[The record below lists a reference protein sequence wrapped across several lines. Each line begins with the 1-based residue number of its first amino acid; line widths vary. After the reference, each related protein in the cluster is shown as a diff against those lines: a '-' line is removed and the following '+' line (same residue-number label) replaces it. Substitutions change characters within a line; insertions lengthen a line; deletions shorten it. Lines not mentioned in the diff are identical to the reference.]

1 MAPED
6 KSANLIWLYLFDGLT
21 PEEKTDFEEKMAADP
36 ELMKEVEEA
45 RKLDAT
51 LMDIGSAGEPKS
63 DDELAEELSE
73 NLHKDYVQAE
83 KDGTLPQ
90 WVLDGTP
97 VPKPPLIW
105 QQRMP
110 MWGGI
115 AAIAAVLLILANVFV
130 MPHGPVQWQ
139 RADYGEW
146 PPPNRTEGEPV
157 PARVYA
163 EQDLKDV
170 AAQMSV
176 AVMDAYRV
184 ALGME
189 AGDEFEKL
197 KRRWKLRVRFQE
209 LKDGDLSV
217 RVAGQSLVEPKGS
230 REWELF
236 VSSRAELDR
245 ELSGFAVR
253 VGSAMVVDTIPTDEK
268 PVQ

>member
-21 PEEKTDFEEKMAADP
+21 PEEKTDFEAKMAADP

-45 RKLDAT
+45 RKVDSM
-51 LMDIGSAGEPKS
+51 LMEIGSAGEPKS

-73 NLHKDYVQAE
+73 KLHEEYVQAE

-90 WVLDGTP
+90 WVLDGSP
-97 VPKPPLIW
+97 VPKVPRMW

-110 MWGGI
+110 MWGSI

-146 PPPNRTEGEPV
+146 PPSNRTEGEPV
-157 PARVYA
+157 PVRVYA
-163 EQDLKDV
+163 EQDLRDV
-170 AAQMSV
+170 AVQLTA

-184 ALGME
+184 ALGVE
-189 AGDEFEKL
+189 SGSEFEKL
-197 KRRWKLRVRFQE
+197 KRRWKLKVQFQE
-209 LKDGDLSV
+209 LKEGDLSV
-217 RVAGQSLVEPKGS
+217 VVAGRHLVEPKAPY
-230 REWELF
+230 EWELF
-236 VSSRAELDR
+236 VSSRAELTQ
-245 ELSGFAVR
+245 ELPGFAVR